1 MNRNRTVCFTGHRN
15 IKSATAIE
23 RQLVEIVKGL
33 VAQGYTHFLAGGA
46 RGFDTIAA
54 RVVIQLIKAHPQI
67 TLRLA
72 LPFPSPYEIENG
84 WSEEDIENYHA
95 ILDAADDVVYMGQK
109 YKRGLY
115 YKRDRYLVDNAAVCV
130 AYQRRKTGG
139 TAYTVNY
146 ATERSIQLIML

>member
-33 VAQGYTHFLAGGA
+33 VAQGYIHFLAGGA
-46 RGFDTIAA
+46 RGFDTLAA
-54 RVVIQLIKAHPQI
+54 QTIVKQKAVYSQI
-67 TLRLA
+67 NLRLV
-72 LPFPSPYEIENG
+72 LPFPSPYEIEKG
-84 WSEEDIENYHA
+84 WTEDDIESYHT
-95 ILDAADDVVYMGQK
+95 ILGAADDVVYIGPQ

-130 AYQRRKTGG
+130 AYQLRKTGG

-146 ATERSIQLIML
+146 AKEQGVKLIML

>member
-1 MNRNRTVCFTGHRN
+1 MEKDRTVCFTGHRD
-15 IKSATAIE
+15 IE
-23 RQLVEIVKGL
+23 KAETVEKQLPGIVDNLICKG
-33 VAQGYTHFLAGGA
+33 YDCFLTGGA
-46 RGFDTIAA
+46 RGFDALAAQTI
-54 RVVIQLIKAHPQI
+54 LDFKAVHPQI

-84 WSEEDIENYHA
+84 WSEEDIESYYT
-95 ILDAADDVVYMGQK
+95 ILYAADEVVYLAQQ

-115 YKRDRYLVDNAAVCV
+115 YQRDRYMIDNAAACV

-146 ATERSIQLIML
+146 AKEQGIKLIML

>member
-1 MNRNRTVCFTGHRN
+1 MEKDRTVCFTGHRA
-15 IKSATAIE
+15 IKNAEEVEQRLSKIIE
-23 RQLVEIVKGL
+23 GL
-33 VAQGYTHFLAGGA
+33 AADGYTHFLAGGA

-54 RVVIQLIKAHPQI
+54 RVVIQLKKAHPQI

-84 WSEEDIENYHA
+84 WSEEDIESYHT
-95 ILDAADDVVYMGQK
+95 ILYAADEVVYLAQQ

-115 YKRDRYLVDNAAVCV
+115 YLRDRYLVDNAAVCV

-146 ATERSIQLIML
+146 AAEQAVKLIMV

>member
-46 RGFDTIAA
+46 RGFDSMAA
-54 RVVIQLIKAHPQI
+54 RAVLQLKKNHPQI
-67 TLRLA
+67 NLRLI
-72 LPFPSPYEIENG
+72 LPFPNLYERENG

-95 ILDAADDVVYMGQK
+95 ILGAADDVVYMGQQ

-115 YKRDRYLVDNAAVCV
+115 YKRDRYMVDNAAVCV

-146 ATERSIQLIML
+146 AAERAVKLIMV

>member
-1 MNRNRTVCFTGHRN
+1 MEKDRTVCFTGHRDIDKN
-15 IKSATAIE
+15 EAVEKQLAGIVE
-23 RQLVEIVKGL
+23 RLICKG
-33 VAQGYTHFLAGGA
+33 YNSFLSGGA
-46 RGFDTIAA
+46 RGFDALAAQTI
-54 RVVIQLIKAHPQI
+54 LDFKAVHPQI

-72 LPFPSPYEIENG
+72 LPFPSQYEKENG
-84 WSEEDIENYHA
+84 WTEDDIDSYHT
-95 ILDAADDVVYMGQK
+95 ILGAADDVVYIGPQ

-146 ATERSIQLIML
+146 AKEQGVKLIML